1 VSEST
6 TETEITDIDSA
17 LNSIIEPV
25 EEETIENTIE
35 EETQE
40 TEEISAESE
49 VENEID
55 SEEDVTE
62 DEEEYS
68 ESDEDNDDQVEDASS
83 SEPSMYSVK
92 VDGQETEVTLEDLK
106 QGYSGQQYVQ
116 KGMQETADM
125 KKEVTTVYEALTNE
139 RQQIAELYQ
148 SLQQGGFVP
157 QPVKPSKELFDADP
171 IGYMQKN
178 ISYEEEM
185 GNWNNQMAQLEQVT
199 VKQSQA
205 QDNAKQ
211 AYIQE
216 QMQIL
221 TKDIPEFADTAKA
234 SKLREQLVSIGSN
247 HYGYTNEE
255 IGQITDARAIKVLND
270 AMKYQDIIS
279 GKSKAQVKTK
289 SARPV
294 MKPGT
299 KRVAT
304 PSAKVRSRQQAK
316 LKGSGSIEDALNLIL
331 NTT

>member
-1 VSEST
+1 MSEST

-25 EEETIENTIE
+25 EEETIEDTIE

-49 VENEID
+49 VEEEID

-68 ESDEDNDDQVEDASS
+68 ESDEDDDDQVEDASP

-92 VDGQETEVTLEDLK
+92 VDGQETKVTLEDLK

-125 KKEVTTVYEALTNE
+125 KKEVTTVYEALNNE
-139 RQQIAELYQ
+139 RQQIAALYQ
-148 SLQQGGFVP
+148 SMQEGGIAT
-157 QPVKPSKELFDADP
+157 QPVKPTKELFDADP

-178 ISYEEEM
+178 IAYEEEM
-185 GNWNNQMAQLEQVT
+185 GVYQQQMAQIQKVSQ
-199 VKQSQA
+199 QSSVASENA
-205 QDNAKQ
+205 QQ
-211 AYIQE
+211 AYLNE

-221 TKDIPEFADTAKA
+221 QKKIPDFAD
-234 SKLREQLVSIGSN
+234 SKKGKILREQLVETGTN
-247 HYGYTNEE
+247 HYGYTTDE
-255 IGQITDARAIKVLND
+255 ISQITDARAIQVLHD
-270 AMKYQDIIS
+270 ARKYQDIIS
-279 GKSKAQVKTK
+279 GKTKAQVKTK

-294 MKPGT
+294 MKPGA
-299 KRVAT
+299 KRTAT
-304 PSAKVRSRQQAK
+304 PTAKVRSRQQAK